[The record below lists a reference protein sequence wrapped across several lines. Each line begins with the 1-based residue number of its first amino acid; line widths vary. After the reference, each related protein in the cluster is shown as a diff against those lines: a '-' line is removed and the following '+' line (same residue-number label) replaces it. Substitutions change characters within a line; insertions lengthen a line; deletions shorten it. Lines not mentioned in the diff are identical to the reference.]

1 MAAGILMAETL
12 ARTLQ
17 WTYRRAGA
25 RAFWGLALLLGTLLS
40 LAAGI
45 AAASEAGA
53 VGSQTETAIVWPF
66 LFLGALLAWL
76 TAGLPLRDRQGLA
89 LLLLGGLG
97 LVFLHIGR
105 LGNVVSTFARG
116 LAQVPWHAWLSG
128 AWLLPDV
135 GLGDRLAELS
145 AAAQAL
151 ILRLLLWSRTTLAG
165 QPIYDPLVNALLWSS
180 AFWGIA
186 TWAGWTLRRRG
197 QPLPALFPAGAILA
211 LTAAYTDRAVV
222 FLVLFLS
229 LLWSGEVLLAHLRR
243 EQDWSLARIDT
254 PELNI
259 EISMTAIGVA
269 IVLGAAALMTPSLSV
284 QRLAEALRSWRAEVL
299 GERAPL
305 GEALGLRPRAARS
318 SSFDTYRNA
327 GLARSHLV
335 GSGPELS
342 QEVVLWV
349 SLEGFSPTGGLPPDV
364 QVERVSPPR
373 LYWRTLTYDLYSGRG
388 WYTGDTEEVAYPA
401 GASQSEAHASFYPE
415 GVRYRQQVRVFSSS
429 SGLLHHTGELLS
441 ADHPYRVAWRGPG
454 DVFGA
459 LIEAD
464 TYLVDSLLPS
474 ATGRQL
480 HQAGID
486 YPAEL
491 LRYLALP
498 PELPSR
504 IRELALDLTI
514 TLPNPYDRALAIE
527 SYLRAIPYTLDLPP
541 PPPGVDIVDH
551 YLFDLQEGYCDYAA
565 SAMVVLARAAGL
577 PARLVI
583 GYASGTWDAS
593 QARFTVTAAD
603 AHAWPEIFFPGIG
616 WVEFE
621 PTGGLPAIA
630 RDLDTDPTGT
640 FAALPELPPLGS
652 GLRQLFDPQWT
663 LPAVSL
669 LIALAIATLSLAYA
683 FPTWRLRR
691 LAPERAVME
700 VYRWL
705 HRYGDRLAVERP
717 PGVTPHEYSSLLVER
732 FGHQAPVAPEQVQF
746 LTDLYA
752 RQVYSPHLA
761 RSTERDQAVQAWLR
775 LRPALL
781 RAWLRHT
788 LSRGK
793 M

>member
-1 MAAGILMAETL
+1 MAETL
-12 ARTLQ
+12 VRTLQ

-25 RAFWGLALLLGTLLS
+25 PAFWGLALLLGALLS

-45 AAASEAGA
+45 AAASETGM
-53 VGSQTETAIVWPF
+53 VGTQAETATVWPF
-66 LFLGALLAWL
+66 LFVGALLAWL

-89 LLLLGGLG
+89 LLLLGGWG
-97 LVFLHIGR
+97 LVFLQVGR
-105 LGNVVSTFARG
+105 LGDVYSSFVRG
-116 LAQVPWHAWLSG
+116 LAPVPWHAWLSG
-128 AWLLPDV
+128 AWLHPEA

-151 ILRLLLWSRTTLAG
+151 ILRLLLWSRTILAG
-165 QPIYDPLVNALLWSS
+165 QPIYDPLVNALLWGS
-180 AFWGIA
+180 AFWGLA
-186 TWAGWTLRRRG
+186 TWAGWTLRRHS
-197 QPLPALFPAGAILA
+197 QPLHALLPAGAILA
-211 LTAAYTDRAVV
+211 LTAAYTDQAVV

-229 LLWSGEVLLAHLRR
+229 LLWCGEVLLAHFRR
-243 EQDWSLARIDT
+243 EQAWSLARIDT

-259 EISMTAIGVA
+259 EIGMTAIGVA

-284 QRLAEALRSWRAEVL
+284 QRLADALRSWRAEVL

-305 GEALGLRPRAARS
+305 GETLGLRARASRS
-318 SSFDTYRNA
+318 SFETYRNA

-349 SLEGFSPTGGLPPDV
+349 SLEGFNPTGSLPPEAQGD
-364 QVERVSPPR
+364 QVSPPR

-388 WYTGDTEEVAYPA
+388 WYTGDTQEVAYPA
-401 GASQSEAHASFYPE
+401 GASQSEAHAPFYPE
-415 GVRYRQQVRVFSSS
+415 GVRYRQQVRVFGSG
-429 SGLLHHTGELLS
+429 SGLLYHTGEVLA

-454 DVFGA
+454 DVFGV
-459 LIEAD
+459 LIETD
-464 TYLVDSLLPS
+464 SYLVDSLLPS

-480 HQAGID
+480 RQSGID
-486 YPAEL
+486 YPAGV

-498 PELPSR
+498 PELPPR

-541 PPPGVDIVDH
+541 PPPGVDIVDY

-593 QARFTVTAAD
+593 QARFTITATD
-603 AHAWPEIFFPGIG
+603 AHAWPEVFFPGIG

-630 RDLDTDPTGT
+630 RDQEAGQADSYATM
-640 FAALPELPPLGS
+640 PELPPLGS
-652 GLRQLFDPQWT
+652 GLRQMLDRQWI
-663 LPAVSL
+663 LPASSL
-669 LIALAIATLSLAYA
+669 LITLAITCLWLAYA

-691 LAPERAVME
+691 LAPEYAVMD
-700 VYRWL
+700 VFRRL
-705 HRYGDRLAVERP
+705 HRYGNRLDLEHP
-717 PGVTPHEYSSLLVER
+717 PGTTPHEYSSLLAVHL
-732 FGHQAPVAPEQVQF
+732 GHQALGVPEQVQL

-752 RQVYSPHLA
+752 RQAYGPHLA
-761 RSTERDQAVQAWLR
+761 GEPERDQAVHAWLR
-775 LRPALL
+775 LRPTLL

-788 LSRGK
+788 LSNRAQPSRDD
-793 M
+793 